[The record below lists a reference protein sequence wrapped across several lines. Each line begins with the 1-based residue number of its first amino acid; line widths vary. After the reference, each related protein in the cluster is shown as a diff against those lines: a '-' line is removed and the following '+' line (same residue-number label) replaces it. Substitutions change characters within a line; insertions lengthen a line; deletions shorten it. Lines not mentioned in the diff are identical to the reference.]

1 MKLPWHR
8 SAERCPAR
16 ASQQVRA
23 GQCAA
28 FAPLTSRLQR
38 ARFKSWKLPK
48 TSRCR
53 RRQQMAG
60 MVRCL
65 WLAFA
70 LTFLPVLGS
79 ADPTATNR
87 PARWPALVEV
97 KQKWA
102 NVSLTEIEQ
111 AANRGDLTAQHYLGY
126 CYTEGFRFAR
136 NTSLGMSY
144 YERAAKAGYLPSWNN
159 LALMYQQG
167 NGVPRDLEKAIGYYR
182 MAIEGGFAHA
192 KVNLASLYDLDENRP
207 DQAIPLLQAVA
218 DSGDAAAMTA
228 LYVAYANGRGVA
240 VDRGEALKWLV
251 RATEAGDA
259 YGQCLLGARYENPEW
274 EKNGDQLV
282 RLPPPNWPEAVG
294 WYHRSADQGWAGGQ
308 YHLGLCYIEGHGVEQ
323 DEERGLGLLR
333 LAADQDH
340 VYAEMD
346 LADLYA
352 RGIGMP
358 RNDEDRPIALLQRV
372 VKGNLQDN
380 HGEIREAYDLLIF
393 RYVCGVGTE
402 RDLYVAAEWYCQ
414 AALAGMEAYAF
425 ADLLQ
430 NVPRKSRFHD
440 FFRGDTGG
448 HLLERVWPECK
459 NDDQLLAAVSEYLK
473 AVVSHDH
480 AGLVQIGQKYLDGQ
494 GAPHSPQKA
503 WLWFSLAAAKG
514 APGAAAKVAEAEKQ
528 LPAKELQDA
537 KEQLPAMIREFD
549 AVAAELGNGGPMEP
563 NAGQ

>member
-1 MKLPWHR
+1 
-8 SAERCPAR
+8 
-16 ASQQVRA
+16 
-23 GQCAA
+23 
-28 FAPLTSRLQR
+28 
-38 ARFKSWKLPK
+38 
-48 TSRCR
+48 
-53 RRQQMAG
+53 MAG
-60 MVRCL
+60 LVRCL
-65 WLAFA
+65 WLVFA
-70 LTFLPVLGS
+70 LTILSALGY
-79 ADPTATNR
+79 AEPAATNR
-87 PARWPALVEV
+87 PARWPSLVEV

-126 CYTEGFRFAR
+126 CYTEGFRFAK
-136 NTSLGMSY
+136 NTPSGMSY

-192 KVNLASLYDLDENRP
+192 KVNLASLYDQDKSRP

-218 DSGDAAAMTA
+218 DSGDASAMTA

-240 VDRGEALKWLV
+240 VNRGEALKWL
-251 RATEAGDA
+251 AQAAEAGDA

-274 EKNGDQLV
+274 EKNGDQFV
-282 RLPPPNWPEAVG
+282 RLPPPNWPEAVR
-294 WYHRSADQGWAGGQ
+294 WYRRSADQGWAGGQ
-308 YHLGLCYIEGHGVEQ
+308 YYLGLCYIEGHGVEQ

-346 LADLYA
+346 LAGLYA

-372 VKGNLQDN
+372 VKGNLRDN
-380 HGEIREAYDLLIF
+380 YGKIREAYDLLIF

-402 RDLYVAAEWYCQ
+402 RDLYVATEWYCQ
-414 AALAGMEAYAF
+414 AALAGMENYAF

-430 NVPRKSRFHD
+430 NVPRKSRFHE

-448 HLLERVWPECK
+448 QLLERVWPECK
-459 NDDQLLAAVSEYLK
+459 NDDHLLAAVSEYLK

-514 APGAAAKVAEAEKQ
+514 APGAAAKVAEVEEQLAAE
-528 LPAKELQDA
+528 ELSDA
-537 KEQLPAMIREFD
+537 KQQLPAMIREFEG
-549 AVAAELGNGGPMEP
+549 VAAELGNGGPMEP